1 MIKRFFKFIVQ
12 HYLRFLT
19 KFILWRHRPFVV
31 AIAGSTN
38 KTFTKET
45 ILDYLGRREEVRG
58 NPKSFNTEIGLPL
71 AVLFLPSGYSSF
83 FKWADVLISG
93 TFISFFSRKF
103 PKVLILEMGVD
114 KVGDMKYLLS
124 IVRPNIAVVTNIK
137 SSFPDGGIAP
147 EELAREFSLLVKAV
161 PKNGLVV
168 LNKDDERV
176 ANLAKQ
182 VDTKVVFFGEK
193 EGSDYLIKNITLNGE
208 GQKFE
213 IYFDGKTKKIETEK
227 FGRHNINALVI
238 AEIVSTK
245 IKRLFPGEFEK

>member
-1 MIKRFFKFIVQ
+1 MVNRFFKFVVQ

-19 KFILWRHRPFVV
+19 KLILWRHRPFVV

-83 FKWADVLISG
+83 FKWVDVLVSG
-93 TFISFFSRKF
+93 TFISFFTQKF
-103 PKVLILEMGVD
+103 PKILILEMGVD
-114 KVGDMKYLLS
+114 KVNDMKYLLS
-124 IVRPNIAVVTNIK
+124 IVCPNIAVITNIR
-137 SSFPDGGIAP
+137 SNFPDGEITP
-147 EELAREFSLLVKAV
+147 EELFEEFSLLIKAI
-161 PKNGLVV
+161 PKKGLVI

-176 ANLAKQ
+176 ANLAEHASAE
-182 VDTKVVFFGEK
+182 VIFFGEK
-193 EGSDYLIKNITLNGE
+193 EGSDYKIENIVSSNE

-213 IYFDGKTKKIETEK
+213 IYFHGKTKKIETEK

-238 AEIVSTK
+238 AEIVANK
-245 IKRLFPGEFEK
+245 IKKLFPKEFKK